1 MGFGKRKSP
10 VRLSRSDG
18 PMKKRSSGQI
28 DGYTT
33 GSRPAQDFR
42 DLSHRI
48 LHYAN
53 RAGPVAD
60 FLREA
65 SKMILDFSGCDSVE
79 LGLKEGD
86 SYSHCEAR
94 QRAKQSFLYEHIPRA
109 QEDDGVSS
117 SGSQKNSALERLCD
131 DILNGR
137 YNSPRPFLTKNGS
150 FWTGDTRIPLHFG
163 PKVNGKEGSRGVSIG
178 GHYRSLALIPL
189 FVGNESIG
197 LLQLKSRRRDYFTE
211 DEIELYEVLAQNLGI
226 AAVNQ
231 RVHAASNERVKELT
245 CLYGIA
251 QASERP
257 GLSLQEILQSIVG
270 LLPQAWQY
278 PEIAFGRIILD
289 GVSYSTPGFQDTR
302 QKQSA
307 TINVNGRN
315 RGVIELVYAEKKP
328 KLDEGPFLKEE
339 RSLINAVARQVSLLI
354 ERREAEE
361 DKSNLQNQLRHADRL
376 ATIGQLAAGVAHEL
390 NEPLGNILGFAQL
403 AQKCQELPRQAE
415 KDIEQIVAASL
426 HAREVIK
433 KLLLTARQMPPRKTQ
448 VNLNQVVE
456 DGLYLFEAR
465 CAKEGIEVVRSLSPY
480 LPEIT
485 ADPGQLNQVL
495 VNLVVNSVQAMPE
508 GGRLTVQ
515 TLARGDH
522 VSLIVEDTGVG
533 MSEEIMKQIFI
544 PFFTTKDVDQGTGLG
559 LAVVHGIVTSHGGSI
574 KVESEE
580 DRGTRF
586 EVQIPL
592 TTSQETKESSPDGPF
607 D

>member
-1 MGFGKRKSP
+1 MGFGKRKSSA
-10 VRLSRSDG
+10 RLSRSDETI
-18 PMKKRSSGQI
+18 KKRPSGQI
-28 DGYTT
+28 DGYATRC
-33 GSRPAQDFR
+33 RPAQDFR
-42 DLSHRI
+42 DLSQRI

-53 RAGPVAD
+53 RAVSVAD

-79 LGLKEGD
+79 LRLKEGD
-86 SYSHCEAR
+86 SYSHCEAKR
-94 QRAKQSFLYEHIPRA
+94 GAKQSFLYEHIPRV
-109 QEDDGVSS
+109 QKDDGVSS
-117 SGSQKNSALERLCD
+117 SGWQKDSGLERLCVY
-131 DILNGR
+131 ILNGR
-137 YNSPRPFLTKNGS
+137 FDCPLPLLTKNGS
-150 FWTGDTRIPLHFG
+150 FWTGNTSIPLNFG
-163 PKVNGKEGSRGVSIG
+163 PEANGKEGSQGLSIG
-178 GHYRSLALIPL
+178 DHYGSLALIPL

-211 DEIELYEVLAQNLGI
+211 DEIELYEDLAQNLGI
-226 AAVNQ
+226 AVVNQ
-231 RVHAASNERVKELT
+231 RVHAASHERVKELT

-251 QASERP
+251 QAAERP
-257 GLSLQEILQSIVG
+257 GISLEEILQRIVG
-270 LLPQAWQY
+270 LLSQAWQY
-278 PEIAFGRIILD
+278 PEIAFGKIILD

-307 TINVNGRN
+307 TITVNGKN
-315 RGVIELVYAEKKP
+315 RGVVEVVYADKKP

-339 RSLINAVARQVSLLI
+339 RSLIDAVARQVALLI
-354 ERREAEE
+354 ERKEVEE

-390 NEPLGNILGFAQL
+390 NEPLGNMLGFAQL
-403 AQKCQELPRQAE
+403 AQKCPGLPRQAE

-426 HAREVIK
+426 RAREVIK

-465 CAKEGIEVVRSLSPY
+465 CAKEGVEVVRLLSPN

-495 VNLVVNSVQAMPE
+495 VNLAVNSIQAMPE

-515 TLARGDH
+515 TRARADH

-533 MSEEIMKQIFI
+533 MSEEVMKQIFI
-544 PFFTTKDVDQGTGLG
+544 PFFTTKEVDQGTGLG

-574 KVESEE
+574 RVESQV

-592 TTSQETKESSPDGPF
+592 TNSQEKTEYSQDGPF